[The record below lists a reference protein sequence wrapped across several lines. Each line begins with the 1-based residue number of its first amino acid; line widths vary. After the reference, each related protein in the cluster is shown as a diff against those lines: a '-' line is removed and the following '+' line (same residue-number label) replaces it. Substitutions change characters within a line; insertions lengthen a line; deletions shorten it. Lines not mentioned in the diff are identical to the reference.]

1 MVFRH
6 PLKSLMLQFRTVRYF
21 GPCGRDI
28 PPTIKSV
35 LVLQAT
41 LPKQF
46 YELAKVLGVKVLEN
60 VG

>member
-1 MVFRH
+1 
-6 PLKSLMLQFRTVRYF
+6 MLQFRTVRYF